1 MQDVIRAMLG
11 EPVLGLILLFVVSS
25 VLPLLDARPLSFVM
39 MCVASC
45 KEGCPRLSRNL
56 LFQDLAIKMRLEDPP
71 QFMLLSLTLKTYS
84 GHAVA

>member
-11 EPVLGLILLFVVSS
+11 EPVLGLILLFLVSS
-25 VLPLLDARPLSFVM
+25 VLPLIDAPPL
-39 MCVASC
+39 C
-45 KEGCPRLSRNL
+45 KEGFPRLSRNL